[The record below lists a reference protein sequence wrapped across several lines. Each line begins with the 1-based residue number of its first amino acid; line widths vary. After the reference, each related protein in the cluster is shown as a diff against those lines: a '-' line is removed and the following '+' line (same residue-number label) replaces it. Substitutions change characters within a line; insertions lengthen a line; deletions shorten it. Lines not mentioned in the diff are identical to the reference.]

1 MKISCVILNY
11 NDVATTTCL
20 IKEIESYSA
29 LTSIVVVD
37 NLSTDNSF
45 EILTEYATEK
55 IHVIRADKNGGY
67 GHGNNIGI
75 RYAVEQLLSD
85 YILIANPDV
94 HFSNDTV
101 VAMAKFL
108 DNNIDYAVVAPR
120 ALKPSGE
127 NQNLLAW
134 KLQSKWDYT
143 LSGSMIYLKYFSD
156 KYYPES
162 FYAGKDELD
171 VAVVPGSLLMVTAK
185 YMMKFGMYD
194 ANNFLYA
201 EEEMIAIKFKKV
213 GLKTRLLLNYT
224 YVHEHSVSISKSFP
238 SELKKKRMN
247 LESRIFVLNHY
258 YKVTNLEKK
267 IVNVISKIAFIENTI
282 IFKIKKLNNR

>member
-11 NDVATTTCL
+11 NDETTTTCL
-20 IKEIESYSA
+20 IKEIEHFSA

-45 EILTEYATEK
+45 EILKKHATEK
-55 IHVIRADKNGGY
+55 IHVIQTDKNGGY
-67 GHGNNIGI
+67 GYGNNFGI
-75 RYAVEQLLSD
+75 RYAVRHSSAD

-94 HFSNDTV
+94 HFSNDIII
-101 VAMAKFL
+101 AMAEFL

-127 NQNLLAW
+127 DQKLLAW
-134 KLQSKWDYT
+134 KLQSKWDYL

-156 KYYPES
+156 KFYPKSYYD
-162 FYAGKDELD
+162 GKGQAD

-185 YMMKFGMYD
+185 YMMKYGMYD
-194 ANNFLYA
+194 EKNFLYS
-201 EEEMIAIKFKKV
+201 EEEIIAIKFKNA
-213 GLKTRLLLNYT
+213 GLKTRLLLNDT
-224 YVHEHSVSISKSFP
+224 YIHEHSVSISKSFP

-247 LESRIFVLNHY
+247 LDSRIFVLNHY
-258 YKVTNLEKK
+258 YEATKLEKK
-267 IVNVISKIAFIENTI
+267 IVKIISKVAFMENTLL
-282 IFKIKKLNNR
+282 FKIKKLINR